1 MKQVV
6 HVVDDDESF
15 LRSMSRLLQAAG
27 YEVRT
32 YGSAD
37 DFVARFDA
45 ETPGCV
51 LTDLQMPGRSG
62 LDLQEMVAKSANPLP
77 VVFITGRGDI
87 PTSVLAMRGG
97 AEDFLMK
104 RSPKAAL
111 LEAVA
116 RALERDADDRAS
128 RGQRREAL
136 ERLGTLSQREREV
149 LAGVIRG
156 ELNKQIAKRLG
167 MAERTV
173 KFHRTASTRKLGVS
187 SAAQLAILVRDAGL
201 TTEDLEAGSEIGS
214 AGHGPSSGRGPMA

>member
-1 MKQVV
+1 
-6 HVVDDDESF
+6 
-15 LRSMSRLLQAAG
+15 
-27 YEVRT
+27 
-32 YGSAD
+32 
-37 DFVARFDA
+37 
-45 ETPGCV
+45 
-51 LTDLQMPGRSG
+51 
-62 LDLQEMVAKSANPLP
+62 

-128 RGQRREAL
+128 RGRHRAAR

-156 ELNKQIAKRLG
+156 ELNKQIARRLG
-167 MAERTV
+167 LAERTV

-201 TTEDLEAGSEIGS
+201 TTEDLGGVK
-214 AGHGPSSGRGPMA
+214 

>member
-37 DFVARFDA
+37 DFIARFDG

-62 LDLQEMVAKSANPLP
+62 LELQDMVAKSANPLP

-87 PTSVLAMRGG
+87 PTSVRAMRGG
-97 AEDFLMK
+97 AEDFLTK

-111 LEAVA
+111 MEAVA
-116 RALERDADDRAS
+116 RAIERDADDRAS

-136 ERLGTLSQREREV
+136 ARLGTLSQREREV

-156 ELNKQIAKRLG
+156 QLNKQIAKRLG

-201 TTEDLEAGSEIGS
+201 TTEDLDGGK
-214 AGHGPSSGRGPMA
+214 

>member
-1 MKQVV
+1 VKQVV

-37 DFVARFDA
+37 EFAARFDA

-87 PTSVLAMRGG
+87 PTSVRAMRGG
-97 AEDFLMK
+97 AEDFLTK

-111 LEAVA
+111 MGAVA
-116 RALERDADDRAS
+116 RAIERDADDRAS
-128 RGQRREAL
+128 RERRHVAR
-136 ERLGTLSQREREV
+136 ERLNSLTQREREV
-149 LAGVIRG
+149 LAGVVRG
-156 ELNKQIAKRLG
+156 QLNKQIAKNLG
-167 MAERTV
+167 LAERTV
-173 KFHRTASTRKLGVS
+173 KFHRTAFTRKLGLS
-187 SAAQLAILVRDAGL
+187 SAAQLAMLVRDAGL
-201 TTEDLEAGSEIGS
+201 TTDDFGGRNQSEG
-214 AGHGPSSGRGPMA
+214 

>member
-1 MKQVV
+1 MNPVV

-27 YEVRT
+27 YEVRK

-37 DFVARFDA
+37 EFIARFDA

-62 LDLQEMVAKSANPLP
+62 LELQEMVTKSANPLP

-87 PTSVLAMRGG
+87 PTSVRAMRGG
-97 AEDFLMK
+97 AEDFLTK

-111 LEAVA
+111 MEAVA
-116 RALERDADDRAS
+116 RAIERDADHRAA
-128 RGQRREAL
+128 RERRRTAR
-136 ERLGTLSQREREV
+136 ERLNALTQREREV
-149 LAGVIRG
+149 LAGVVRG
-156 ELNKQIAKRLG
+156 QLNKQIAKELG
-167 MAERTV
+167 LAERTV

-201 TTEDLEAGSEIGS
+201 TAEDLGCGEGAEQPRMGL
-214 AGHGPSSGRGPMA
+214 HRDSGVDR

>member
-1 MKQVV
+1 
-6 HVVDDDESF
+6 
-15 LRSMSRLLQAAG
+15 
-27 YEVRT
+27 
-32 YGSAD
+32 
-37 DFVARFDA
+37 
-45 ETPGCV
+45 
-51 LTDLQMPGRSG
+51 
-62 LDLQEMVAKSANPLP
+62 
-77 VVFITGRGDI
+77 
-87 PTSVLAMRGG
+87 
-97 AEDFLMK
+97 
-104 RSPKAAL
+104 L

-128 RGQRREAL
+128 RGRHRVAL